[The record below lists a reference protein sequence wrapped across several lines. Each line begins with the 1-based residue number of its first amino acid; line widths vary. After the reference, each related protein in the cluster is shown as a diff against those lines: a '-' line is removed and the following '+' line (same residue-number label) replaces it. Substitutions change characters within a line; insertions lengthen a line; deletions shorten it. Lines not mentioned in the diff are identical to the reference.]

1 MHKIL
6 CSFNMDCAL
15 QRNDIQIKFKQTIG
29 KLKTV
34 KLIATEENLQIS
46 LVNDPFL
53 EITAY

>member
-1 MHKIL
+1 
-6 CSFNMDCAL
+6 
-15 QRNDIQIKFKQTIG
+15 
-29 KLKTV
+29 LKTI